1 MFSPVILY
9 SVTCGGTKGGAWL
22 PGGGGGGGGGL
33 VTWGAVGVGLGH
45 VA

>member
-1 MFSPVILY
+1 MFSLVILDI
-9 SVTCGGTKGGAWL
+9 VTCGGAKGGAWL
-22 PGGGGGGGGGL
+22 PGGGGGGL